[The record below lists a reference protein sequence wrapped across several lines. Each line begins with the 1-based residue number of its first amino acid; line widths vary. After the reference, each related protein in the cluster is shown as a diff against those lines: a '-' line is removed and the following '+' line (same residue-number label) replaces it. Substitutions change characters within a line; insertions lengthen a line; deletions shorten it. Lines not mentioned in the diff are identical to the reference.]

1 MGAGGLTHP
10 GGPVLCRLEGS
21 GIGGEVVAALIVL
34 LLPPL
39 LLLRPLRPLLLPTLP
54 ILPIIPLA
62 RVVLEAEVKA
72 VRRRRPLQMLRELGG
87 DEIPDEEKGGRGRRK
102 EEGRKEEGG
111 RTDV

>member
-1 MGAGGLTHP
+1 M
-10 GGPVLCRLEGS
+10 
-21 GIGGEVVAALIVL
+21 AALLVL
-34 LLPPL
+34 LRLPPL
-39 LLLRPLRPLLLPTLP
+39 PLLPTLP

-102 EEGRKEEGG
+102 DGRRKDG